1 MCLIKD
7 TPQQI
12 FRVHYN
18 DPYEI
23 IQSLRVLLS
32 NQGSSN
38 PSSSASTGSEQQQIT
53 LIPEPDKNYI
63 IVKAPAQE
71 MMLIQSW
78 IQKLDSKDSYLLDEY
93 QLASSIFIINTRIL
107 YTYLTCGNKNCG
119 VKITK

>member
-23 IQSLRVLLS
+23 IQSLRILLS

-38 PSSSASTGSEQQQIT
+38 SSSSASAGSEQQQIT
-53 LIPEPDKNYI
+53 LTPEPDKNYI

-78 IQKLDSKDSYLLDEY
+78 IQKLDSKDSYLPDEY
-93 QLASSIFIINTRIL
+93 
-107 YTYLTCGNKNCG
+107 
-119 VKITK
+119 